1 MNPKEGLRLRSPTI
15 ELWPQGHPSETDGL
29 TPEGRWGFLNEQVVW
44 VSHNSLDDSRSAIR
58 IPEGLG
64 WHGRRRIAPSELAA
78 GNHHY
83 QEGQQWSLSED
94 GLQYR
99 DCPISNAFGPSPGL
113 VSARVELVD
122 EEIVRIGIAVENDSG
137 RPLENVT
144 VHVCF
149 NHRRSPMLGRR
160 LFVQTAS
167 GWTDFRQ
174 YHQYFV
180 TNSDSIR
187 YDLRGERNP
196 GALPR
201 VTQPLLFSETVHEK
215 ADFVSVIGSRD
226 ATAIASNI
234 TWPCTD
240 ATLDFGDLLPR
251 ARTERDLY
259 IGLGPGSRDAWLDR
273 MARLL

>member
-1 MNPKEGLRLRSPTI
+1 MRAIVYL
-15 ELWPQGHPSETDGL
+15 
-29 TPEGRWGFLNEQVVW
+29 PE
-44 VSHNSLDDSRSAIR
+44 
-58 IPEGLG
+58 
-64 WHGRRRIAPSELAA
+64 
-78 GNHHY
+78 
-83 QEGQQWSLSED
+83 SLSLVGSLSD
-94 GLQYR
+94 SWSALRTSSPGSHMSTVGR
-99 DCPISNAFGPSPGL
+99 AGSSTTRVSITFGGSGPSPGL

-122 EEIVRIGIAVENDSG
+122 EEIVRIGIAMENDSG

-180 TNSDSIR
+180 TDSDSIR
-187 YDLRGERNP
+187 YDLRGEGNP
-196 GALPR
+196 GALPK

-215 ADFVSVIGSRD
+215 DDFVSVIGSRD
-226 ATAIASNI
+226 ASAIASNI